1 MRPEFN
7 SDLMYLKLQHIILF
21 LISGCLISS
30 CVSDSPEE
38 RGETQ
43 GAELQFAAGELT
55 RAVTTNINTEGSKF
69 SLFGEKKFQ
78 GEIASHSS
86 IVIFNNTLV
95 TYSGDGW
102 TYGEPEYWFPQHEYS
117 FVAVHPVSVLSKSGA
132 DASQY
137 SNSSLSFSY
146 TMPLSESD
154 EVNIPDLADII
165 VSTHRRMYKE
175 SISSSVAPVRLNFFH
190 VMSRVNFQLANEGAA
205 DMVRVNKIELEGV
218 NKTGT
223 FSITPASLLSG
234 SVQTDDYDCSW
245 TGLSNIGNVTANL
258 DAEVPKNEEYSLF
271 PDDKALFMIPQPDNN
286 GVIMKISY
294 TLCNANNNDKEVTL
308 TAETPIG
315 GWEPGKIYT
324 YIVSVQKQ
332 SITFNFNVEVEDWKY
347 GDEKDVTVPRK

>member
-7 SDLMYLKLQHIILF
+7 SDLMYLKLRHIILF

-30 CVSDSPEE
+30 CVSDSPGE
-38 RGETQ
+38 RDETS
-43 GAELQFAAGELT
+43 GSELQFAAGELT

-78 GEIASHSS
+78 GESASHSP
-86 IVIFNNTLV
+86 IVIFNNTPV
-95 TYSGDGW
+95 TYSGEGW

-117 FVAVHPVSVLSKSGA
+117 FVAVHPVSVLSKSGVE
-132 DASQY
+132 Y

-146 TMPLSESD
+146 TMPLSESE

-175 SISSSVAPVRLNFFH
+175 SISSSAAPVRLNFFH
-190 VMSRVNFQLANEGAA
+190 VMSRINFQLTNEGAA
-205 DMVRVNKIELEGV
+205 DMVRVKKIELEGV

-234 SVQTDDYDCSW
+234 GIQTDDYDCSW

-258 DAEVPKNEEYSLF
+258 DAEVPKNEERSLF
-271 PDDKALFMIPQPDNN
+271 SDDKALFMIPQPDNN
-286 GVIMKISY
+286 SVIIKISY
-294 TLCNANNNDKEVTL
+294 TLCNANKDDKEVTL

-324 YIVSVQKQ
+324 YIVSVKKQ
-332 SITFNFNVEVEDWKY
+332 NITFKVTVVDWKD
-347 GDEKDVTVPRK
+347 GTENDLKVPRK